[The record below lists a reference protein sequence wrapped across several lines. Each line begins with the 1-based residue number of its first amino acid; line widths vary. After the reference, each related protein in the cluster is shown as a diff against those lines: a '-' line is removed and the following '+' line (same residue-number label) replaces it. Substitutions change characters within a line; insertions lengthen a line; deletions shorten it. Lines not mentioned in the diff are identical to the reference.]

1 MTMLNVTEF
10 VEDDDIEDFI
20 EECEDTLED
29 YA

>member
-20 EECEDTLED
+20 EECDESLED
-29 YA
+29 YR